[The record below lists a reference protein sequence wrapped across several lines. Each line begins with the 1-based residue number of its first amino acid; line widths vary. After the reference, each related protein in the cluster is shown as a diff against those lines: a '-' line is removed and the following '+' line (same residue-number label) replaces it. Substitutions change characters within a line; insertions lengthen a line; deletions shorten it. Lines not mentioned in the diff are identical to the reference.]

1 MNIAEYFIKNK
12 VISWGLTL
20 IFLIGG
26 IISYNGMGRLE
37 DPEFTVKVAVIIAL
51 YPGASA
57 QQVEEELTYL
67 LENAIQELPY
77 VDYIQSISS
86 QGLSQVTV
94 TMKRRYGPNDLPQIW
109 DELRRKMNDL
119 TPRLPPGVSPPI
131 VNDDFG
137 DVYGLLFAV
146 IGDGYSYKEMSDY
159 VDYLKRELVLVGGVA
174 KVAIAGTQQEQ
185 VFIEFSR
192 AKLTNLG
199 ISVKRIF
206 ELLSTQ
212 NVVSDAGAI
221 KAGSEYIR
229 FHPTGEFQDVNEL
242 EGLII
247 SQYGAKELIYLGDV
261 AVIHRGIQEVPTH
274 LNSVNGH
281 RALTLGVSFASG
293 YNVVEIGQLVRARL
307 DALEYQRPVGIELEV
322 VYDQPS
328 LVESSVQDFI
338 INLAAAIGIVIVVLL
353 IFMGVRSGILI
364 GLILLLTVLG
374 TLLIMKIYG
383 IDLQRISLGALII
396 ALGMLVDNA
405 IVVVEGI
412 LIGIQRGLSK
422 VQASVAIV
430 RQTIWPLLG
439 ATVIAVTAFAPIGL
453 SDDSSGEF
461 LSSLFYVLLISL
473 MLSWFT
479 AISLTPFF
487 ADLLFEE
494 KNKDKKVN
502 ANADGKDS
510 DVVDPYQGVLFTI
523 YRSLLDF
530 CMKYR
535 IATVMVIVGIFVAS
549 LFGFKQVKQ
558 VFFPYMTTPL
568 FYVDYWRAQGTDIRE
583 TNKDIRELE
592 LWLLKN
598 DKVTKVSSTV
608 GKGGIRFM
616 LTYAPEKIYPSY
628 GQLIVETTNSEDIDT
643 MIKLISEYTSQQ
655 YPQAEVNFK
664 RLALG
669 GQVVAKIEAR
679 FMGADPDVLRKLSV
693 QAKQILAADV
703 ATVAVRDDW
712 RDRSKMVRPQFS
724 EQRARLVG
732 VSKQDLDTLLMYS
745 YSGLQVGLY
754 RDGTSLMPIIARAP
768 ADERLSIDSMH
779 NLQVWSPVNE
789 AYIPVAQVVSKFSV
803 EWEDAIIARRDRKR
817 TITAMADANLLMDDT
832 VADIFARVSPK
843 IEAIPLPAGYAFEW
857 GGEYE
862 SQNIAQGALMG
873 SLPLGILAMF
883 IITVLLFNTLKQ
895 PLAIWSTVPL
905 AIVGVTVGLLVL
917 DKPFTFTALLGL
929 ISLSGM
935 LIKNGI
941 VLVDQIN
948 FELKDGKEPYKA
960 VFDSAVS
967 RVRPVSMAAITTIL
981 GMIPLLFDV
990 FFESMAAAIMFGL
1003 AFATVLTLV
1012 VVPLA
1017 YCLLYKIKYRPE
1029 SEIR

>member
-12 VISWGLTL
+12 VISWVLTL

-26 IISYNGMGRLE
+26 IISYNGLGRLE
-37 DPEFTVKVAVIIAL
+37 DPEFTVKDAAIITL

-67 LENAIQELPY
+67 LENSIQELPY
-77 VDYIQSISS
+77 VDYIRSISS
-86 QGLSQVTV
+86 QGLSQITV
-94 TMKRRYGPNDLPQIW
+94 TMKRVYGPDQLPQIW
-109 DELRRKMNDL
+109 DELRRKINDL
-119 TPRLPPGVSPPI
+119 TPRLPPGVSSPI

-137 DVYGLLFAV
+137 DVYGLMYAV
-146 IGDGYSYKEMSDY
+146 IADGYSYKEMSDY
-159 VDYLKRELVLVGGVA
+159 VDYLKRELVLIDGVA
-174 KVAIAGTQQEQ
+174 KIAIAGTQQEQ
-185 VFIEFSR
+185 VFVEISR

-199 ISVKRIF
+199 ISSKRIF
-206 ELLSTQ
+206 ELLATQ
-212 NVVSDAGAI
+212 NVVSEAGAV

-229 FHPTGEFQDVNEL
+229 FHPTGEFQDVKEL

-247 SQYGAKELIYLGDV
+247 SDYGAKELIFLGDV
-261 AVIHRGIQEVPTH
+261 AEVYRGFQEVPNH
-274 LNSVNGH
+274 INSVNGH

-293 YNVVEIGQLVRARL
+293 YNVVDVGRLVRARL
-307 DALEYQRPVGIELEV
+307 DELEYLRPVGIEMELI
-322 VYDQPS
+322 YDQPGV
-328 LVESSVQDFI
+328 VEESVQDFI
-338 INLAAAIGIVIVVLL
+338 INLAEAIAIVIVVLL

-374 TLLIMKIYG
+374 TLLVMNIYA
-383 IDLQRISLGALII
+383 INLQRISLGALII

-412 LIGIQRGLSK
+412 LIGMQRGLSK

-461 LSSLFYVLLISL
+461 LGSLFYVLLISL

-487 ADLLFEE
+487 ADLLFKE
-494 KNKDKKVN
+494 KIK
-502 ANADGKDS
+502 DGKTNGSSVDHTAK
-510 DVVDPYQGVLFTI
+510 DPYQGAFFTV
-523 YRSLLDF
+523 YRSLLNF

-535 IATVMVIVGIFVAS
+535 FATVVVLIAVLVAS
-549 LFGFKQVKQ
+549 LFGFKEVKQ
-558 VFFPYMTTPL
+558 VFFPYMTTPM
-568 FYVDYWRAQGTDIRE
+568 FYVDYWRTQGTDIRE
-583 TNKDIRELE
+583 TYKDIHELE
-592 LWLLKN
+592 LWLSKN
-598 DKVTKVSSTV
+598 DKVKTVSSTI

-628 GQLIVETTNSEDIDT
+628 GQLIVETTSSEDIDT
-643 MIKLISEYTSQQ
+643 VIELISEYTSQY
-655 YPQAEVNFK
+655 YPQAKVNFK
-664 RLALG
+664 KLALG
-669 GQVVAKIEAR
+669 GQVTAKIEAR

-693 QAKQILAADV
+693 QAKGILAADV

-712 RDRSKMVRPQFS
+712 RDRSKLVRPQFS

-732 VSKQDLDTLLMYS
+732 VSKQDLDSLLLYS
-745 YSGLQVGLY
+745 YSGIQAGLY
-754 RDGTSLMPIIARAP
+754 RDGTTLMPIIARAP
-768 ADERLSIDSMH
+768 ASERLAIDSMR
-779 NLQVWSPVNE
+779 NLQVWSPVNK
-789 AYIPVAQVVSKFSV
+789 AYVPVEQVVSEFRV
-803 EWEDAIIARRDRKR
+803 EWEDALIARRDRKR

-832 VADIFARVSPK
+832 VAEIFARVRPK
-843 IEAIPLPAGYAFEW
+843 IEAIPIPSGYALEW

-862 SQNIAQGALMG
+862 SQNIARGALMG
-873 SLPLGILAMF
+873 SLPLGILVMF
-883 IITVLLFNTLKQ
+883 MITVLLFNTLKQ

-905 AIVGVTVGLLVL
+905 AIVGVTVGLLIL

-948 FELKDGKEPYKA
+948 SELKDGKEAYQA

-981 GMIPLLFDV
+981 GMIPLLSDV

-1003 AFATVLTLV
+1003 GFATVLTLV
-1012 VVPLA
+1012 VVPLV
-1017 YCLLYKIKYRPE
+1017 YCLLYNIKYRPL
-1029 SEIR
+1029 SEIY